1 MAEVQTI
8 GERQKYVEAWNTTM
22 TQIWQERIIKLGVFE
37 APRRKQRAGQPH
49 LLDSL
54 MYFPV
59 KHDDTYMELALH
71 FTFPEYGIF
80 QDRGTGREKALG
92 NTGDIGEVTK
102 AGKARKLR
110 EVRPWFSI
118 KYYASIMNM
127 KDFMA
132 LSLQEQF
139 VGILSTTF
147 DNLNLKIK

>member
-1 MAEVQTI
+1 
-8 GERQKYVEAWNTTM
+8 
-22 TQIWQERIIKLGVFE
+22 
-37 APRRKQRAGQPH
+37 
-49 LLDSL
+49 

-80 QDRGTGREKALG
+80 QDRGTGAEKAIG
-92 NTGDIGEVTK
+92 NPGDIGEVTK
-102 AGKARKLR
+102 AGKARKFR

-132 LSLQEQF
+132 RSIQEQF
-139 VGILSTTF
+139 VGMISTTF
-147 DNLNLKIK
+147 DNLNLKIQ

>member
-1 MAEVQTI
+1 MAEVHTI
-8 GERQKYVEAWNTTM
+8 EERQKYVEAWNTTM